1 MLDAKM
7 YLNELVEALK
17 KTFGDRLVYVG
28 LQGSYLRGE
37 ATDSS
42 DIDPMVVIDGL
53 SVSDLKTYRAIVETL
68 PEPDKSCGFL
78 CGREE
83 LSCWN
88 PLEISHLLHTTRD
101 LYGVLTALVPLYNE
115 RDMRSF
121 IQLSIGNLYHELCHR
136 YVHAS
141 AEDNRSKLPFTCKGV
156 FFILQNLYHLRTGIF
171 CNTKQELLLQLSGDD
186 LAVLQL
192 SLQRAPK
199 NAEDVDAAIALL
211 LGWCRQTLAGL

>member
-53 SVSDLKTYRAIVETL
+53 TVSDLKTYRAIVETL

-101 LYGVLTALVPLYNE
+101 IYGVLTALVPAYNE

-136 YVHAS
+136 YVHGS
-141 AEDNRSKLPFTCKGV
+141 AEDNRCFYSFPEMILPCFSFLCSVHPKM
-156 FFILQNLYHLRTGIF
+156 QRMWMPP
-171 CNTKQELLLQLSGDD
+171 
-186 LAVLQL
+186 
-192 SLQRAPK
+192 SL
-199 NAEDVDAAIALL
+199 
-211 LGWCRQTLAGL
+211 CCLAGAARRLPGCKKA